1 MQKKAARTFVARIGW
16 GGLGVAGLDV
26 GVSEVVAESV

>member
-1 MQKKAARTFVARIGW
+1 MQKKVACTFVARV
-16 GGLGVAGLDV
+16 GGGRLGVAGLDV